1 MFIDETGASTKMA
14 RHHGRTLPAVTRC
27 DTCRRAGCRQTG
39 AAQVTP
45 DLDINH
51 YAQALVDHHREDA
64 AIVAASRRDLERLAK
79 TA

>member
-1 MFIDETGASTKMA
+1 M
-14 RHHGRTLPAVTRC
+14 
-27 DTCRRAGCRQTG
+27 
-39 AAQVTP
+39 TP